1 MTLNKFDL
9 RFANFLQDEG
19 IVSLKECEERYQ
31 KSLST
36 LKRCVYRINK
46 YLPNHQVFL
55 IKQNQV
61 FSQMDRQKYESL
73 CEKLSLEEYST
84 GVAERIMSILFKGF
98 FNETINLT
106 QLYQEID
113 LSQTTKKKD
122 SRKLKEKLTQMNLTA
137 ENLYRLGIRIKGSEA
152 EYRKYIALKLSNI
165 VELDKV
171 DHITARKANTPIQK
185 KVFITYIET
194 ILSIHRKTKKII
206 HELLARNS
214 LSVDYASK
222 KFLYIYMAV
231 STLRIEQGHYIQEET
246 EGMPEVHSYQLFD
259 HPLESKHMDYV
270 MASLNYKELV
280 HFPFNQSVNSVVE
293 ALVLTVKNKI
303 QQELYTEK
311 ALFES
316 LYSYIYKC
324 KILSLLGYSFY
335 DDKLERTYT
344 ELKHVY
350 EMVKKTIKEVESTV
364 DVRFSRH
371 QLSVICLIIERF
383 LMKNRVAGRNT
394 KKLFVITNSSSEKVH
409 YFEESLKRY
418 VEFEIVGYA
427 TINELHKL
435 ERFDYD
441 QVIVFSSRI
450 QMLLLQNGFPS
461 VRLNYYIES
470 EDVKRLIDVGFAS
483 NHNTKLVARELA
495 EKTAGK
501 TTEEIV
507 QLLKDDYEDY
517 FL

>member
-1 MTLNKFDL
+1 MLNKFDL
-9 RFANFLQDEG
+9 RFAGFLQDEG
-19 IVSLKECEERYQ
+19 VVSLKECEERYN
-31 KSLST
+31 KSQST

-46 YLPNHQVFL
+46 YLPNHQAFL

-61 FSQMDRQKYESL
+61 FSQIDRQKYESL
-73 CEKLSLEEYST
+73 CQKLSLEEYST
-84 GVAERIMSILFKGF
+84 NIGERIMSILFKGF
-98 FNETINLT
+98 FDDTINQT
-106 QLYQEID
+106 QLYKEID

-122 SRKLKEKLTQMNLTA
+122 NRILKEKLAEMNLKA

-165 VELDKV
+165 VELDKD

-194 ILSIHRKTKKII
+194 ILSIHRKTKKVIL
-206 HELLARNS
+206 ELLDKNS

-222 KFLYIYMAV
+222 KFLYIYLAI
-231 STLRIEQGHYIQEET
+231 STLRIERGHCIQEET
-246 EGMPEVHSYQLFD
+246 KGMPEVPAYHLFD
-259 HPLESKHMDYV
+259 HPLESKHMDYI
-270 MASLNYKELV
+270 MASLNYKGLV
-280 HFPFNQSVNSVVE
+280 QFPFNQSVNSVVE
-293 ALVLTVKNKI
+293 ALVLTVKNEI

-324 KILSLLGYSFY
+324 KILNLLGYSFY
-335 DDKLERTYT
+335 DTKLERTYT
-344 ELKHVY
+344 ELKHIY
-350 EMVKKTIKEVESTV
+350 QMVKKTIQEVETIV
-364 DVRFSRH
+364 NIRFSRY
-371 QLSVICLIIERF
+371 QLSVICLIIGRF
-383 LMKNRVAGRNT
+383 LMKNRLAGRNI
-394 KKLFVITNSSSEKVH
+394 KKVFVITNSSSEKVH

-441 QVIVFSSRI
+441 EVIVFSSRI
-450 QMLLLQNGFPS
+450 QALLLQNGFSS
-461 VRLNYYIES
+461 VRLNYYLEL
-470 EDVKRLIDVGFAS
+470 EDVKRLIDVGFTS
-483 NHNTKLVARELA
+483 NHNRKLIASELA
-495 EKTAGK
+495 EKAAGK
-501 TTEEIV
+501 TSAEIV
-507 QLLKDDYEDY
+507 QLLKEDYDDY